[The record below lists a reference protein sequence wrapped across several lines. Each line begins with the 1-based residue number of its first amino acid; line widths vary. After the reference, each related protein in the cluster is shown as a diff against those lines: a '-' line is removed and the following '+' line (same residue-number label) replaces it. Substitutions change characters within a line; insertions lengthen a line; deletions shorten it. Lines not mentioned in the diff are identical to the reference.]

1 MNLKQTATYSAA
13 LLTLAL
19 LAGCGVDT
27 MSAAATAAAIK
38 KQELQQ
44 GQKTME
50 QATDVARSTATG
62 VDRVSSVSVKMSGQK
77 LAPFFD
83 GSEQLIS
90 VTSIPWYSR
99 QVYLPTL

>member
-1 MNLKQTATYSAA
+1 MVKKEHDARNPTMNLKQTATYSAA

-50 QATDVARSTATG
+50 QSKEKIGKAMELEQQRANQGTD
-62 VDRVSSVSVKMSGQK
+62 Q
-77 LAPFFD
+77 
-83 GSEQLIS
+83 
-90 VTSIPWYSR
+90 
-99 QVYLPTL
+99 

>member
-1 MNLKQTATYSAA
+1 MNLKQTATCSAA

-50 QATDVARSTATG
+50 QSKEKIGKAMELEQQRANQGTD
-62 VDRVSSVSVKMSGQK
+62 Q
-77 LAPFFD
+77 
-83 GSEQLIS
+83 
-90 VTSIPWYSR
+90 
-99 QVYLPTL
+99 